1 MYGKKVRLR
10 IVFITSVILI
20 ITLSIYIILKLLED
34 NVVYFKSPT
43 EIKQTS
49 QIIKKKIR
57 VGGMVKKNSII
68 LDNEKILFV
77 ITDYKNEVRVIF
89 GGTVPNLFQEE
100 KGVVAEGI
108 LQDNNLFIADKIL
121 AKHDENYMPPEI
133 KESLGQK

>member
-10 IVFITSVILI
+10 VVFITSIILT